1 MALSKYTLMVAFR
14 KALLEEIPNP
24 TPEQRLSAE
33 RVATKMSNAV
43 NAFVR
48 SATVV
53 TVGTATTQTS
63 APGGI
68 T

>member
-1 MALSKYTLMVAFR
+1 MALSKPILKASL
-14 KALLEEIPNP
+14 KSALLAETPDP
-24 TPEQRLSAE
+24 TLAQKQSAE
-33 RVATKMSNAV
+33 RIAEKMADAV
-43 NAFVR
+43 NKFVR

-53 TVGTATTQTS
+53 TVGSATTQTS